1 MYITV
6 VVEAALM
13 NKPSICIL
21 LPKYNDNGGF
31 VKDGL
36 SFGVKDENELLE
48 YMVKINLED
57 ITLNN
62 NMQKY
67 ITENFYKLDGKVTE
81 RIISIIENPLD
92 SNNL

>member
-1 MYITV
+1 
-6 VVEAALM
+6 
-13 NKPSICIL
+13 
-21 LPKYNDNGGF
+21 
-31 VKDGL
+31 
-36 SFGVKDENELLE
+36 
-48 YMVKINLED
+48 MVKINLED